1 MDCNIKNC
9 NMQIAI
15 SREEYFF
22 LKLQLFNSII
32 QLWDF
37 KHSLAVFK
45 FDIYSKEFN
54 LKLISCSAYVQL
66 LH

>member
-9 NMQIAI
+9 NMQIAF

-32 QLWDF
+32 QL
-37 KHSLAVFK
+37 
-45 FDIYSKEFN
+45 
-54 LKLISCSAYVQL
+54 
-66 LH
+66 